1 MIDFDTIK
9 ENSTEFAHE
18 NPIRAAVIALVVF
31 LFMAGIVILLIQTA
45 PEKKARAPQQQEH
58 FTETFPL
65 LIPESPDIEKEY
77 YYSRTTENQWDKTE
91 TNSWFTFPDEE
102 LIHKTEL
109 ENDRIIKD
117 ITGAAP

>member
-9 ENSTEFAHE
+9 ENITEFAHE

-45 PEKKARAPQQQEH
+45 PEKKARAPQQEH

-102 LIHKTEL
+102 LIHETEL